1 MKKSL
6 ITFKVGTRSSKLA
19 ISQCETSLDKI
30 KTLIDGIS
38 FELITFDTT
47 GDNDQN
53 LDLRQ
58 SPENFFTQQIDE
70 ALNDGFIDC
79 AIHSAKDLPNNYD
92 ESIDFFG
99 FLGTNY
105 LMM

>member
-1 MKKSL
+1 MRN
-6 ITFKVGTRSSKLA
+6 IIR
-19 ISQCETSLDKI
+19 QI

-79 AIHSAKDLPNNYD
+79 AIHSAKRFAKQL
-92 ESIDFFG
+92 
-99 FLGTNY
+99 
-105 LMM
+105 

>member
-30 KTLIDGIS
+30 KTLIDGIN

-58 SPENFFTQQIDE
+58 SPENFLLNRLMRLSMM
-70 ALNDGFIDC
+70 ALLIALFIVQKIC
-79 AIHSAKDLPNNYD
+79 QTIMTKVL
-92 ESIDFFG
+92 IFFG